1 MAPER
6 PPSVVIFD
14 ARFEGDSLRGTLHY
28 VESQDTNLRLRVR
41 WNVASQPKD
50 YRPVCDGVAYVYQ
63 KAGKVDVLP
72 ISKDASPTPLGNSRY
87 RWTEGLDPQ
96 HPWLMFILILP
107 EGYTI
112 ANPHPL
118 PVDTKNFAKRLAL
131 YWILKGNDLGRT
143 DVELTIKKLQT
154 DVNSEIAKI
163 NKRYLSAK
171 VPTPITIT
179 VEDQNPGIVTKSPE
193 MSPHLWVAVLLLSI
207 LVVFLIVAFFTRP
220 TLTDAQFTILRFLSA
235 LCAGCAAWF
244 ISGEVLF
251 NMSGQM
257 SGGKY
262 AISGTSG
269 FALFLVVW
277 FFFKIITSPG

>member
-1 MAPER
+1 M
-6 PPSVVIFD
+6 
-14 ARFEGDSLRGTLHY
+14 
-28 VESQDTNLRLRVR
+28 
-41 WNVASQPKD
+41 
-50 YRPVCDGVAYVYQ
+50 
-63 KAGKVDVLP
+63 
-72 ISKDASPTPLGNSRY
+72 
-87 RWTEGLDPQ
+87 
-96 HPWLMFILILP
+96 
-107 EGYTI
+107 
-112 ANPHPL
+112 
-118 PVDTKNFAKRLAL
+118 
-131 YWILKGNDLGRT
+131 
-143 DVELTIKKLQT
+143 ELTIKKLQT
-154 DVNSEIAKI
+154 DVNSEIAKM
-163 NKRYLSAK
+163 NKRYLSTK
-171 VPTPITIT
+171 VHTPTTIT
-179 VEDQNPGIVTKSPE
+179 VEDQNPGMVTKSPK

-207 LVVFLIVAFFTRP
+207 LVFLIVAFFTRP